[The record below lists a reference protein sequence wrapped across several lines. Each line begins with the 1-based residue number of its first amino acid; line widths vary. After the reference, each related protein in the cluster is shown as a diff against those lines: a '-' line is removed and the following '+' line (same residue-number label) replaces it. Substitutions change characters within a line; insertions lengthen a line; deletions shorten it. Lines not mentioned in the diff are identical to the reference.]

1 MAKRLGEIGIF
12 QCVISGG
19 EPTILGDSLIEI
31 MEILDGYNIEFI
43 FISNGFLL
51 DEKFIKKLSKFK
63 YTWFQI
69 SIDGSRPELHN
80 YVRGV
85 DCWEEA
91 IRAANLVK
99 RAGLPLVIS
108 HAVVKKNYLYLDEMI
123 DLSYLLGASRM
134 MTGPFTYT
142 GRALINGDELELS
155 KEEKIKVYDLIA
167 EKAEKYKGQMEV
179 LASAEEPVGLRV
191 KASEVNGVML
201 VRPNGDVKI
210 DCIAPFKIGNVLE
223 EDIYSIWDS
232 IGRDVWQ
239 HPRVIEYVNNIK
251 TSSDLKNVKPR
262 INLDDD
268 ELLERIERTK
278 KRYD

>member
-1 MAKRLGEIGIF
+1 MGEIGIF

-31 MEILDGYNIEFI
+31 MEILDGYNIKFI

>member
-1 MAKRLGEIGIF
+1 MVKRLGEIGIF

-31 MEILDGYNIEFI
+31 MEILDGYNIKFI

-167 EKAEKYKGQMEV
+167 EKTEKYKGQMEV

-223 EDIYSIWDS
+223 EDIYSIWNS

>member
-1 MAKRLGEIGIF
+1 MVKRLGEIGIF

-31 MEILDGYNIEFI
+31 MEILDGYNIKFI

-223 EDIYSIWDS
+223 EDIYIQYG
-232 IGRDVWQ
+232 IVLAEMYG
-239 HPRVIEYVNNIK
+239 NIRE
-251 TSSDLKNVKPR
+251 SLSM
-262 INLDDD
+262 
-268 ELLERIERTK
+268 
-278 KRYD
+278 

>member
-31 MEILDGYNIEFI
+31 MEILDGYNIKFI

-167 EKAEKYKGQMEV
+167 EKTEKYKGQMEV

-223 EDIYSIWDS
+223 EDIYSIWNS

-251 TSSDLKNVKPR
+251 ISSDLKNVKPR